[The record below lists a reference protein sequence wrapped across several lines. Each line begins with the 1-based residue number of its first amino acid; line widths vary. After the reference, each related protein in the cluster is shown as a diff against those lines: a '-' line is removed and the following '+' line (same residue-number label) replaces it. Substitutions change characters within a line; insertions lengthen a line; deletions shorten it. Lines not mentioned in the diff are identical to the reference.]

1 MLFVVVRQFHHF
13 SFCIVRNVV
22 LQNNGIVEGEV
33 VGQSNTQSRQ
43 DSCLD
48 FYYLHTFI
56 GALDQYLF
64 GNPPKIVDETTKKTW
79 RNNNDH
85 HRKILNRTY
94 STHRPAKKKIF
105 MIPSGRK
112 LNQIGVSFC
121 NQSNCNS
128 HWAHFFT
135 FEEYRADDERN
146 FIASIVLK
154 KILNH
159 TKILPQIVT
168 NLETLKYEHFMCAV
182 KSLTFGHHWKIYTSE
197 PNF

>member
-22 LQNNGIVEGEV
+22 LQNNGIVGGEKW
-33 VGQSNTQSRQ
+33 
-43 DSCLD
+43 LD
-48 FYYLHTFI
+48 KVIHS
-56 GALDQYLF
+56 
-64 GNPPKIVDETTKKTW
+64 PVKIHVLIFTTYIHLQELWTNAFLVTHQKLLTKPQKKTW

-168 NLETLKYEHFMCAV
+168 NLETL
-182 KSLTFGHHWKIYTSE
+182 
-197 PNF
+197 